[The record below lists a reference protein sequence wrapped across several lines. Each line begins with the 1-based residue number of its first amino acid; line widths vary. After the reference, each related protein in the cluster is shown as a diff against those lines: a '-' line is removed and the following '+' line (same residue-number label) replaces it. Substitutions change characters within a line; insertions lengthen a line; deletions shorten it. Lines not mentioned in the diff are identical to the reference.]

1 MHTRKINT
9 LSFSIVKNKFLY
21 KWWWMNEMRLHLQVK
36 QFGHAVQGVIR
47 KLLVRQQILIEVEVL
62 KIRQDTEIV
71 RLYFSNPIGW

>member
-1 MHTRKINT
+1 
-9 LSFSIVKNKFLY
+9 
-21 KWWWMNEMRLHLQVK
+21 MNEMRPHLQVK
-36 QFGHAVQGVIR
+36 QFGHAVQGVVR